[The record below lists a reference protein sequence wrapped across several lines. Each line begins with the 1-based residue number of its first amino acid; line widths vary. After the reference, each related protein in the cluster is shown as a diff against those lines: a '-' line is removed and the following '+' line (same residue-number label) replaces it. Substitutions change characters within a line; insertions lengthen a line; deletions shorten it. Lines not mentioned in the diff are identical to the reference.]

1 MESLERQ
8 VQQLEENMSH
18 MHVTNPHISEGS
30 VGWHIEHCLLVMISI
45 ISALKKS
52 DINSYRWVFNWRRAW
67 IFFTQKIPRG
77 RVKAPKY
84 VDPLQINPLHVNPLH
99 VTDQCVKDSLAKV
112 HQLLEEMKTLPSKT
126 YFHHF
131 IFGDLDLKDTH
142 YFLRI
147 HTHHHLKIMA
157 ELINDDAKAR
167 Q

>member
-8 VQQLEENMSH
+8 VQQLEENMVH
-18 MHVTNPHISEGS
+18 LHVTNPLISEGS
-30 VGWHIEHCLLVMISI
+30 VGWHIDHCLLVMISI

-84 VDPLQINPLHVNPLH
+84 VDPLHIDPLH
-99 VTDQCVKDSLAKV
+99 VTDQHAKIAKV

-157 ELINDDAKAR
+157 ELINGDAKTG

>member
-8 VQQLEENMSH
+8 IHQLEENIAH
-18 MHVTNPHISEGS
+18 AHVSNFQISEGS
-30 VGWHIEHCLLVMISI
+30 VGWHIEHSLLVMITV

-52 DINSYRWVFNWRRAW
+52 DPNSYRWVFNWKRVW

-84 VDPLQINPLHVNPLH
+84 VDPLQVTDLHVSD
-99 VTDQCVKDSLAKV
+99 VLAKV
-112 HQLLEEMKTLPSKT
+112 HQLLEEMKTLPSKS
-126 YFHHF
+126 YFRHF
-131 IFGDLDLKDTH
+131 IFGDLALKDTH
-142 YFLRI
+142 YFLRV

-157 ELINDDAKAR
+157 ELINDDAKAG

>member
-8 VQQLEENMSH
+8 IQQLEENMA
-18 MHVTNPHISEGS
+18 HVHVSNAQISDGS
-30 VGWHIEHCLLVMISI
+30 VGWHIDHCLLVMITI

-52 DINSYRWVFNWRRAW
+52 DISTYHWVFNWKRAW

-84 VDPLQINPLHVNPLH
+84 VDPLHIDPLL
-99 VTDQCVKDSLAKV
+99 VTDQQAKIAKV
-112 HQLLEEMKTLPSKT
+112 YQLLDEIKVFPSKA

-131 IFGDLDLKDTH
+131 IFGDLDLKDTL

-147 HTHHHLKIMA
+147 HNHHHLKIMA
-157 ELINDDAKAR
+157 ELIHDDAKTG

>member
-1 MESLERQ
+1 MDSLERQ
-8 VQQLEENMSH
+8 INQLEENIAH
-18 MHVTNPHISEGS
+18 AHVSNSQISEGS
-30 VGWHIEHCLLVMISI
+30 VGWHIEHSLLVMITV

-52 DINSYRWVFNWRRAW
+52 EPNSYRWVFNWKRTW

-84 VDPLQINPLHVNPLH
+84 VDPLH
-99 VTDQCVKDSLAKV
+99 VTDVLAKV
-112 HQLLEEMKTLPSKT
+112 YQLLEEMKTLPSKT

-142 YFLRI
+142 YFLRV

-157 ELINDDAKAR
+157 ELIYDNAKTG

>member
-8 VQQLEENMSH
+8 IHQLEENIAHAHMS
-18 MHVTNPHISEGS
+18 NFQISEGS
-30 VGWHIEHCLLVMISI
+30 VGWHIEHSLLVMITV

-52 DINSYRWVFNWRRAW
+52 DPNSYRWVFNWKRVW

-84 VDPLQINPLHVNPLH
+84 VDPLHVNPLH
-99 VTDQCVKDSLAKV
+99 VTDVLAKV
-112 HQLLEEMKTLPSKT
+112 HQLLEEMKTLPSKS
-126 YFHHF
+126 YFRHF
-131 IFGDLDLKDTH
+131 IFGDLALKDTH
-142 YFLRI
+142 YFLRV

-157 ELINDDAKAR
+157 ELINDDAKAG

>member
-8 VQQLEENMSH
+8 IQQLEENISYL
-18 MHVTNPHISEGS
+18 HVNDAQISKGS
-30 VGWHIEHCLLVMISI
+30 VGWHIEHCLLVMITV

-52 DINSYRWVFNWRRAW
+52 DPHRYRWVFNWKRVW
-67 IFFTQKIPRG
+67 VFFTQKIPRG

-84 VDPLQINPLHVNPLH
+84 VDPLQIDLLNL
-99 VTDQCVKDSLAKV
+99 TDQLTKVKQS
-112 HQLLEEMKTLPSKT
+112 LEEMKTLPHKA

-142 YFLRI
+142 YFLRV

-157 ELINDDAKAR
+157 ELINGDAEAG